1 MRKYKLALVG
11 ATGVVGEIT
20 RKVLEE
26 YNLPIEEYTFFASC
40 KSAGKII
47 MFNNKE
53 YEVQEL
59 KVDSFNDGFDYVIF
73 LAGNNVSE
81 KYIPIAVEHGCI
93 CIDNSSYYRMEKGI
107 PLVVPE
113 VNMEDSFLNEGIIAN
128 PDCAAIQT
136 AVVISPLDKEYRIK
150 RAVIS
155 TYQAVSGA
163 GMRGIQDLQS
173 GIESYIYGNKYEL
186 NKFPY
191 EIFNNCIPKI
201 GDFEDDRYTLEEHN
215 LIDETRKILKK
226 SSLPITATT
235 VRVPLFNSYCESIN
249 LEFEKD
255 YEINNIIEI
264 LNEAPGVVVK
274 DDISN
279 NLYPMPIDTNNQDR
293 VFVGRIR
300 RDYSV
305 KSGINLWVVADNTR
319 KGVGS
324 NSVQI
329 LSGLIEKRNKTLIV

>member
-1 MRKYKLALVG
+1 MRRYKLALVG

-59 KVDSFNDGFDYVIF
+59 KEDSFDDGFDYAIF
-73 LAGNNVSE
+73 TAGSSVSE
-81 KYIPIAVEHGCI
+81 KYIPIAVEHGCT
-93 CIDNSSYYRMEKGI
+93 CVDNSSFYSMVKGI

-113 VNMEDSFLNEGIIAN
+113 VNMEDIFLNEGIIAN
-128 PDCAAIQT
+128 PNCSTIQA
-136 AVVISPLDKEYRIK
+136 AVVLSPLDKEYRIK
-150 RAVIS
+150 RAVFS

-163 GMRGIQDLQS
+163 GMGGIQDLQS
-173 GIESYIYGNKYEL
+173 GIERYIHGGKCIL
-186 NKFPY
+186 KKFPY
-191 EIFNNCIPKI
+191 EIFNNCIPQI
-201 GDFEDDRYTLEEHN
+201 GDFDDDRYTLEEHK

-226 SSLPITATT
+226 SNLPITATT
-235 VRVPLFNSYCESIN
+235 VRVPVFNSYSESIN
-249 LEFEKD
+249 LEFEKE
-255 YEINNIIEI
+255 YEINNLIEI
-264 LNEAPGVVVK
+264 LKEAPGVVVK
-274 DDISN
+274 DDMEN
-279 NLYPMPIDTNNQDR
+279 NYFPMPIDTNNQDK

-305 KSGINLWVVADNTR
+305 KSGVNLWVVADNTR
-319 KGVGS
+319 KGAGE
-324 NSVQI
+324 NAVQI
-329 LSGLIEKRNKTLIV
+329 LSGLIEKRNKNR